1 MGMQLDI
8 FEQKDTSTRSR
19 EEILSA
25 VKKLRDY
32 HAQGILGGE
41 KMPEDSNPGLD
52 KSSKDNF
59 HYFTLPMALNYQ
71 RNSYKLWEA
80 AVAAYEDPETNFIFS
95 PEKVVSTS
103 EEALRSALMKHKVA
117 LQPNR
122 HPSIWRTICGT
133 LTEHYQGD
141 VRNLLTHNSYDI
153 SLVLNDVQIKHKKGF
168 PYLSGHKIANYWLY
182 VISQYTDAKLKNK
195 ICLSI
200 APDTHIIQAS
210 VMLGVIES
218 GNDQNA
224 VRTDV
229 AKAWEKILV
238 GTDLCPIDV
247 HTPLW
252 LWSRRHF
259 EPSVWD

>member
-1 MGMQLDI
+1 MQLNVFDK
-8 FEQKDTSTRSR
+8 KDTSLKTR

-25 VKKLRDY
+25 VRRLRYY
-32 HAQGILGGE
+32 HEQGILGGE
-41 KMPEDSNPGLD
+41 RMPEDSNPSLD

-71 RNSYKLWEA
+71 RNSYKLWES
-80 AVAAYEDPETNFIFS
+80 AVAAYEDPETHFIFI
-95 PEKVVSTS
+95 PEKVIDTT
-103 EEALRSALMKHKVA
+103 EDFLRDALIKHKVA

-122 HPSIWRTICGT
+122 HCSIWRKICET
-133 LTEHYQGD
+133 LTDEYECD
-141 VRNLLTHNSYDI
+141 VRNLLARNFYDVSMI
-153 SLVLNDVQIKHKKGF
+153 LNDIQINHKKGF

-182 VISQYTDAKLKNK
+182 VISQYTDAQLKNK
-195 ICLSI
+195 NCLSI
-200 APDTHIIQAS
+200 APDTHVIQAS

-218 GNDQNA
+218 GNDQNI

-229 AKAWEKILV
+229 AKAWEKILA
-238 GTDLCPIDV
+238 GTDLSPIDI

-259 EPSVWD
+259 EPNVWD